1 MATKTLNFQLIK
13 PAGEDLYNVE
23 DFNKN
28 FDAIDTQM
36 KKNADGITAINEAGY
51 QKADD
56 VMNAI
61 TAELGK
67 LTKLDIQVVDDLPA
81 KGVVGTF
88 YFKRASRT
96 EEGNNYEEY
105 IWIEKDSKYEMIGT
119 KTIDLSQYV
128 DISTDQEIGGN
139 KTFTNPVKVPEPL
152 VDEDAANKKYLEES
166 LKNLKMPVYFTDKGT
181 QENPIILDELE
192 IGIHVL
198 KLKDSEKTIYFKI
211 STSETVVKE
220 SGPINNLIEVCKK
233 YNDSEINEVFAYY
246 LSVHDYEINQYSLS
260 KIENGY
266 NRGNAHVFSLA
277 RIDFSNRFVKENY
290 FNKAVTCE
298 EDPTEDSHL
307 TTKHYVD
314 KAISDMVISGG
325 GGIQEEEDPTVPSY
339 VKSISEQDISNWNNK
354 QEAGDYA
361 LKSQLPDLSGYYT
374 GNQVDTK
381 IAQAIAGTHN
391 IKTEIV
397 TQISD
402 VKDANTIYLILAE
415 SSETNNIYDEYM
427 FVNGKA
433 EKIGSTKIDLS
444 GYALTSEVDKKLQD
458 YVKTTTLGNYSTTS
472 AMNTAIQNAI
482 NKLNISVENKKDTS
496 KVKIVLSDTQPAE
509 ESGVITLWVDTSV

>member
-36 KKNADGITAINEAGY
+36 KKNADGIKDINEAGY

-152 VDEDAANKKYLEES
+152 VDEDAANKKYVEDLA
-166 LKNLKMPVYFTDKGT
+166 KNLKMPVYFTDKGDSE
-181 QENPIILDELE
+181 ENAIVLDELE
-192 IGIHVL
+192 IGIHIL
-198 KLKDSEKTIYFKI
+198 YNLTGQAQYFYYKT
-211 STSETVVKE
+211 STSKNT
-220 SGPINNLIEVCKK
+220 GHTDYYPIHKAIIVYKK
-233 YNDSEINEVFAYY
+233 YNDCQERENF
-246 LSVHDYEINQYSLS
+246 
-260 KIENGY
+260 IE
-266 NRGNAHVFSLA
+266 FS
-277 RIDFSNRFVKENY
+277 F
-290 FNKAVTCE
+290 
-298 EDPTEDSHL
+298 
-307 TTKHYVD
+307 
-314 KAISDMVISGG
+314 
-325 GGIQEEEDPTVPSY
+325 
-339 VKSISEQDISNWNNK
+339 
-354 QEAGDYA
+354 
-361 LKSQLPDLSGYYT
+361 
-374 GNQVDTK
+374 
-381 IAQAIAGTHN
+381 
-391 IKTEIV
+391 
-397 TQISD
+397 
-402 VKDANTIYLILAE
+402 
-415 SSETNNIYDEYM
+415 
-427 FVNGKA
+427 
-433 EKIGSTKIDLS
+433 
-444 GYALTSEVDKKLQD
+444 
-458 YVKTTTLGNYSTTS
+458 
-472 AMNTAIQNAI
+472 
-482 NKLNISVENKKDTS
+482 
-496 KVKIVLSDTQPAE
+496 
-509 ESGVITLWVDTSV
+509 TLWNGINFRRITI